1 MNYNIV
7 DLIFFLIEYILILFI
22 SMCSSLIKN
31 LFVVMLYSAVYY
43 VQLLQGTMLFY
54 SSHTQLYRI

>member
-31 LFVVMLYSAVYY
+31 QFVVMLHSAVYY

-54 SSHTQLYRI
+54 S